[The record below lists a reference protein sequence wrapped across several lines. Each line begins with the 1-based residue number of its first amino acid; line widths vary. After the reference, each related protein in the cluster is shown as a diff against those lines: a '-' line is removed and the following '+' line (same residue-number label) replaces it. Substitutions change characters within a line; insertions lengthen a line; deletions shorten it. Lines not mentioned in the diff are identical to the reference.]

1 MATALVRI
9 HPRAATLELAPIAA
23 FPGFRALL
31 WSDDGLYASRGYSLY
46 KTSVTGRDIN
56 WKPVAHFS
64 MPLLRSLT
72 SRMRFTS
79 RLFRDGFHALATL
92 RSGHLIAAVPG
103 AILTLPPGENAFL
116 VSHRIARGTRPLH
129 IAVTPDDRIFVGE
142 YFDNQE
148 RSEVHIYTS
157 SDCGRSWA
165 IAYTFAPGEIRH
177 VHNVIFDPWQGCLW
191 ILTGDSGP
199 ECRIISAS
207 CDFARV
213 ETILAGSQQTRAA
226 ALVPTREG
234 VVFSTDTP
242 SQQNHI
248 YLLDRSGNLE
258 TLAELSSSSIYGCAA
273 GSSLFFSTMAEPSS
287 TNTAEEVRL
296 YGSVGGAHWE
306 NLLQYKK
313 DRWPM
318 RLFQYGNI
326 FLPDGLN
333 RTSILALTTC
343 AVSGAD
349 LVTSLWTVQTE

>member
-1 MATALVRI
+1 M
-9 HPRAATLELAPIAA
+9 
-23 FPGFRALL
+23 
-31 WSDDGLYASRGYSLY
+31 
-46 KTSVTGRDIN
+46 
-56 WKPVAHFS
+56 
-64 MPLLRSLT
+64 
-72 SRMRFTS
+72 
-79 RLFRDGFHALATL
+79 
-92 RSGHLIAAVPG
+92 
-103 AILTLPPGENAFL
+103 
-116 VSHRIARGTRPLH
+116 
-129 IAVTPDDRIFVGE
+129 
-142 YFDNQE
+142 
-148 RSEVHIYTS
+148 HIYTS

-213 ETILAGSQQTRAA
+213 ETILTGSQQTRAA

-296 YGSVGGAHWE
+296 YGSAGGGTLGKSSAVQEGPVADAIVSVWKHFSS
-306 NLLQYKK
+306 
-313 DRWPM
+313 RWTQSHEHS
-318 RLFQYGNI
+318 RS
-326 FLPDGLN
+326 D
-333 RTSILALTTC
+333 
-343 AVSGAD
+343 D
-349 LVTSLWTVQTE
+349 LRCLRR